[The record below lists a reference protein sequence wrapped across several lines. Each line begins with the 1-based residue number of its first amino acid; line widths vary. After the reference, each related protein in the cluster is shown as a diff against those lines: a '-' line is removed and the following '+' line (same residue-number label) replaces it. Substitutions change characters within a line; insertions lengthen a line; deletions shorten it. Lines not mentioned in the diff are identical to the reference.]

1 MASYLDQLRQEIK
14 TLEDR
19 LSSLKRLEMEESIR
33 EEDHQQS
40 LLQES
45 QGKLFW
51 TMKEMKS

>member
-19 LSSLKRLEMEESIR
+19 LTALKKQEMEESIR
-33 EEDHQQS
+33 EEDQQQS

-45 QGKLFW
+45 QGRLF
-51 TMKEMKS
+51 

>member
-19 LSSLKRLEMEESIR
+19 LMALKKQEMEESIR

-45 QGKLFW
+45 QGRLF
-51 TMKEMKS
+51 

>member
-19 LSSLKRLEMEESIR
+19 LMALKKQEMEESIR
-33 EEDHQQS
+33 EEDQQQS

-45 QGKLFW
+45 QGRLF
-51 TMKEMKS
+51 

>member
-1 MASYLDQLRQEIK
+1 MASYLDHLRQEIK
-14 TLEDR
+14 ILEDR
-19 LSSLKRLEMEESIR
+19 LAALKQQEMEESIR

-45 QGKLFW
+45 QGRLFW

>member
-14 TLEDR
+14 ILEDK
-19 LSSLKRLEMEESIR
+19 LTSLKKLEMEESIK

-45 QGKLFW
+45 QGKLF
-51 TMKEMKS
+51 

>member
-19 LSSLKRLEMEESIR
+19 LSTLKRLEMEESIR
-33 EEDHQQS
+33 EEDQQQS

-45 QGKLFW
+45 QGRLF
-51 TMKEMKS
+51 